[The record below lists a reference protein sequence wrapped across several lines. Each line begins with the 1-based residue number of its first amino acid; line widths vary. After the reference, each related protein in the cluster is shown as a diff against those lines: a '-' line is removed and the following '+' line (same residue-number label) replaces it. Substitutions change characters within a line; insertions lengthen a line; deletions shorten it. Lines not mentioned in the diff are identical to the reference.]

1 MQTETPAPAK
11 GRKAKT
17 FTPEQRAAY
26 REQQREAS
34 ADLMKRAV
42 SELLT
47 SEGWIRWAK
56 CRARMNRYSLN
67 NTLLIVCQLPTASLV
82 SSYRHWKELNRQ
94 VIAGEHALRIFAP
107 LFRWPTEEDLA
118 AGAPKDRKVLYGFKL
133 VPVFDVS
140 QTEGDPLPEPTV
152 EPITGDSHADYLP
165 ALEAFAVK
173 QGYSVTFEDLTE
185 TAVRGYCD
193 SKQKRIVVCTSTPPN
208 STVRTLIHE
217 IAHSLGVGY
226 KDYGREAAEVI
237 VETATFIVCDG
248 LGLDTSG
255 EAIPYVASWG
265 SQDQAKAIE
274 TFAGVV
280 HKVAKQIEDAVKGV
294 RADEGAE

>member
-1 MQTETPAPAK
+1 MQTETTQP
-11 GRKAKT
+11 RKSKKT
-17 FTPEQRAAY
+17 FSPEERAAY

-34 ADLMKRAV
+34 ADLMKKAV

-47 SEGWIRWAK
+47 SEGWIAWAK

-82 SSYRHWKELNRQ
+82 SSYKHWKELNRQ
-94 VIAGEHALRIFAP
+94 VIAGERALRIFAP

-118 AGAPKDRKVLYGFKL
+118 AGAKKDQKVLYGFKL

-140 QTEGDPLPEPTV
+140 QTEGDPLPEPTS
-152 EPITGDSHADYLP
+152 EPITGDSHADYIP
-165 ALEAFAVK
+165 ALEAFAAK
-173 QGYSVTFEDLTE
+173 QGYTVSYEDLSGTGMG
-185 TAVRGYCD
+185 GYCD
-193 SKQKRIVVCTSTPPN
+193 PKNKRIVVGIGTPAN
-208 STVRTLIHE
+208 ATVRVLVHE

-255 EAIPYVASWG
+255 DSIPYVASWG
-265 SQDQAKAIE
+265 AQDQAAAIE
-274 TFAGVV
+274 KFAGVV
-280 HKVAKQIEDAVKGV
+280 HKVAKDIEDAVKGV
-294 RADEGAE
+294 RADDEA